1 MRWFISWFTSCL
13 LIHIHAM
20 VFLAGD
26 RKVTACAIKGS
37 EMGHEVLQLVR
48 WNYPRKKSRENSVML
63 GPNCDCTLATDT
75 NSIAETT
82 TRSKQIP
89 GYMTSKMELV
99 NQPFEFV
106 GPLLA
111 KLIEVLEVYIYI
123 YIIHMNNY
131 IFFCGLHRI
140 KPIKPWCHDSLTSDT
155 DLLWLL
161 CGFI

>member
-1 MRWFISWFTSCL
+1 
-13 LIHIHAM
+13 
-20 VFLAGD
+20 
-26 RKVTACAIKGS
+26 
-37 EMGHEVLQLVR
+37 
-48 WNYPRKKSRENSVML
+48 ML

-123 YIIHMNNY
+123 YYSYEQLH
-131 IFFCGLHRI
+131 IF
-140 KPIKPWCHDSLTSDT
+140 
-155 DLLWLL
+155 LWSASYQADQAMMP
-161 CGFI
+161 

>member
-1 MRWFISWFTSCL
+1 
-13 LIHIHAM
+13 
-20 VFLAGD
+20 
-26 RKVTACAIKGS
+26 
-37 EMGHEVLQLVR
+37 
-48 WNYPRKKSRENSVML
+48 ML

-111 KLIEVLEVYIYI
+111 KLIEVLEVYTYI
-123 YIIHMNNY
+123 YY
-131 IFFCGLHRI
+131 SYEQLHI
-140 KPIKPWCHDSLTSDT
+140 
-155 DLLWLL
+155 LWSASYQADQAMMP
-161 CGFI
+161 

>member
-1 MRWFISWFTSCL
+1 
-13 LIHIHAM
+13 
-20 VFLAGD
+20 
-26 RKVTACAIKGS
+26 
-37 EMGHEVLQLVR
+37 
-48 WNYPRKKSRENSVML
+48 ML

-140 KPIKPWCHDSLTSDT
+140 KPIKP
-155 DLLWLL
+155 
-161 CGFI
+161 